1 MRLIPHSP
9 YDESDRPSARKL
21 AVAAAPWAILA
32 LTALLLL
39 LASGA

>member
-9 YDESDRPSARKL
+9 YDDTATPSARKL

-32 LTALLLL
+32 LIALILLV
-39 LASGA
+39 ASGA

>member
-9 YDESDRPSARKL
+9 YDESDTPSARKL
-21 AVAAAPWAILA
+21 AFAAAPWAILA